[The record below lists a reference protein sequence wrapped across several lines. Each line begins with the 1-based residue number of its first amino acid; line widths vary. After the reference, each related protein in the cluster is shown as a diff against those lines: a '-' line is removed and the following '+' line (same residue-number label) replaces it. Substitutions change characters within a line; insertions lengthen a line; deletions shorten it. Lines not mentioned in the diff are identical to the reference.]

1 MVLHFGLKFSINDF
15 LCLHYFVDKIIIA
28 ALMQLPEFSDQD
40 RLPTL
45 WLIEIVSRTES
56 CYIYNSADL
65 ISDRT
70 ARTATYQPS

>member
-1 MVLHFGLKFSINDF
+1 
-15 LCLHYFVDKIIIA
+15 
-28 ALMQLPEFSDQD
+28 MQLPEFSDQD